1 MSDKVYL
8 DEVQL
13 KKKTTRKK
21 KPIQKFEKDFDI
33 KKFKDRVYEQLANNV
48 NM

>member
-8 DEVQL
+8 DDAHL

-21 KPIQKFEKDFDI
+21 KQIQKFEKDFDI
-33 KKFKDRVYEQLANNV
+33 KNFKDRVYEQLANNI